1 MKPIKLAAVILGVSL
16 AFVATVFTA
25 FANPN
30 LARQGNVAA
39 APAQSD
45 SEAPLAACS
54 KMKGSAVAWVTLD
67 EDGDIDEE
75 VEAYPSGVNTITPVF
90 EYSCVPKKAT
100 LVTVFTLDG
109 ETVFSD
115 KESLKAT
122 DKKGQYAYPLGTTD
136 ESALPEGTWGVGFY
150 NSKTLLSAGEIIVG
164 EGGDGSDTQSTS
176 VTVQGVVTDKKTKKP
191 IKGAVILVL
200 NPGITIQKFIDGGQ
214 KKKDVYTA
222 GQTDS
227 KGQFVLQAQ
236 MERNVEYSIIIT
248 AKGYKPTGGDE
259 VVITDEDPD
268 PLELTVTMS
277 K

>member
-1 MKPIKLAAVILGVSL
+1 MKQIKLAAVILGVSF
-16 AFVATVFTA
+16 AFVVTAFTA

-30 LARQGNVAA
+30 LARSDEAAA
-39 APAQSD
+39 APAQAEV
-45 SEAPLAACS
+45 EAPLAACS

-75 VEAYPSGVNTITPVF
+75 VESYPSGVNTITPVF
-90 EYSCVPKKAT
+90 EYNCVPKKAS

-122 DKKGQYAYPLGTTD
+122 DRDGLYGYPLGTTD
-136 ESALPEGTWGVGFY
+136 ESPLPEGLWGVEFY
-150 NSKTLLSAGEIIVG
+150 NSKTLLTAGEVSVG
-164 EGGDGSDTQSTS
+164 EGSGDTPSTS
-176 VTVQGVVTDKKTKKP
+176 VTVEGVVKDKKTKKP

-200 NPGITIQKFIDGGQ
+200 EPGITIEKFVDGGQ

-227 KGQFVLQAQ
+227 KGQFVLEDQL
-236 MERNVEYSIIIT
+236 ERNVEYSVIVT

-259 VVITDEDPD
+259 FVITDDDPD

>member
-39 APAQSD
+39 APVQSD

-67 EDGDIDEE
+67 DDGDIDEE
-75 VEAYPSGVNTITPVF
+75 VEAYSSGVNTITPVF

-136 ESALPEGTWGVGFY
+136 ESALPEGAWGVEFY
-150 NSKTLLSAGEIIVG
+150 NSKTRLSAGEIIVG
-164 EGGDGSDTQSTS
+164 EGGDGGDTQSTS

-191 IKGAVILVL
+191 VKGAVILVL

-214 KKKDVYTA
+214 KKKDLYTA

-227 KGQFVLQAQ
+227 KGQFVLQDQ
-236 MERNVEYSIIIT
+236 MERTVEYSIIIT

-259 VVITDEDPD
+259 FVITDDDPD